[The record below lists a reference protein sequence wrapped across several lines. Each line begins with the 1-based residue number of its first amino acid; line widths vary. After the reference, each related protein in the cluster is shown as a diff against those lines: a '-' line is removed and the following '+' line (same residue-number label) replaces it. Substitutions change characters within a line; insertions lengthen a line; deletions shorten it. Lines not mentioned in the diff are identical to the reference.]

1 MYENLIKLLTL
12 YINPGPRTWCP
23 RAGWRSIRAADQPTR
38 RVYACSYW
46 LNVVTGI
53 KLQVAEAVSQVS
65 DAVSADTSIADR
77 LRAVNL
83 ESQAGEQVLGNHFL
97 REGSTLG
104 ENSSLGM
111 LYSRCLR
118 LVLTQT
124 LIARGATNLVKETC
138 SDRLDEV
145 W

>member
-1 MYENLIKLLTL
+1 M
-12 YINPGPRTWCP
+12 GF
-23 RAGWRSIRAADQPTR
+23 
-38 RVYACSYW
+38 
-46 LNVVTGI
+46 

-104 ENSSLGM
+104 ENSPLGTPT
-111 LYSRCLR
+111 SQCLG
-118 LVLTQT
+118 LG
-124 LIARGATNLVKETC
+124 GAPTTDSEGCDSAGEGTAQ
-138 SDRLDEV
+138 RPP
-145 W
+145 